1 MMFSWPKLV
10 KMADEA
16 IARYDALVVVPKV
29 EARPVGK
36 NGLDK

>member
-10 KMADEA
+10 KMADKA

-29 EARPVGK
+29 VGRHACK